1 MMLNVCKMNQFSVRF
16 RCISFIGIICCY
28 LFCSDLMFPV
38 VQAQPRGAGGAGRP
52 AWNQGMLRNGDDAP
66 DFSLRTYDGSEVIT
80 LSRFRGKPVVLVFG
94 SCTCPPFVRS
104 TSTINSLFDEYR
116 EDVNF
121 LMIYIREDHPIGG
134 RGVPNNQFKVNAP
147 TTLSERC
154 ELAEDFNGRIQ
165 MRMPIVV
172 DTIDD
177 AVANVYAPWPNRL
190 VVVDAAGKIV
200 DVGIAAAGGT
210 RESSRQLPP
219 LLDRLFEKKIND
231 NENGGAWYSTEVD
244 QPCPQTHTGMND

>member
-1 MMLNVCKMNQFSVRF
+1 MLNVCKMNQFSARF
-16 RCISFIGIICCY
+16 RCIRFIGIICFY
-28 LFCSDLMFPV
+28 LFCSDLMIQV
-38 VQAQPRGAGGAGRP
+38 VQAQPRGAGCAGRP
-52 AWNQGMLRNGDDAP
+52 ARNQGMLRNGDDAP
-66 DFSLRTYDGSEVIT
+66 DFSLRTYDGSQVIT
-80 LSRFRGKPVVLVFG
+80 LSKFRGKPVVLVFG

-121 LMIYIREDHPIGG
+121 LMIYIREAHPIGG
-134 RGVPNNQFKVNAP
+134 REVPNNQFKVNAP
-147 TTLSERC
+147 TTLRERC

-177 AVANVYAPWPNRL
+177 AVADVYAPWPNRL
-190 VVVDAAGKIV
+190 VVVDADGKIV

-219 LLDRLFEKKIND
+219 LLNHLLEKK
-231 NENGGAWYSTEVD
+231 AR
-244 QPCPQTHTGMND
+244 